1 MDPQSDA
8 FAIPAG
14 AEEPAPVRPPVDEE
28 RRSKSPGIERNFY
41 DVPQAD
47 FKMPHGASMEA
58 YPPTPAPAPEVGFGT
73 VPRSQYG
80 GNQPPVTDPRVGRG
94 WSIGASQWQAPPG
107 FGAESPV
114 PGREKEYEAMKLELA
129 SEMDSL
135 ADDVAG
141 TVAPPVENRAA
152 QPEWQAPP
160 GFGAESAEPGREKEY
175 EAMKA
180 GLAGP
185 AESAGDDAAGTEAA
199 PTAEDRAADEEN
211 AAPAAT
217 SEEYEAMK
225 EHAEKLFKLSP
236 EKAAEA
242 AEGTGAGTTLEVAQ
256 AAEGD
261 EADPQ
266 PVTAQDVVKDA
277 AEKARQ
283 LWPEGAPKGTFAA
296 SSKDLV
302 EEAETDKKDVKEDVK
317 AATKAEDV
325 NMKDVNMEV
334 EVEDATADVKA
345 DVKAE
350 DVKAD
355 AKAEDV
361 KADAKAEDVKADGK
375 AEDVKADVKA
385 EDVKADVKAED
396 VKADVKAEDV
406 KADVRAD
413 KKTKKGKKK
422 SRKDSPPPKMAAA
435 EDSEA
440 PPESTSP
447 TEEEPSARDG
457 AGARSTGV
465 YAHRGVAPRA
475 IGQIPVAVRRPGHEL
490 HLLRHLHD
498 VHHLRYL

>member
-1 MDPQSDA
+1 MTSGSPFPESQTPAGFGAGGPSVDA
-8 FAIPAG
+8 YAIPAG

-80 GNQPPVTDPRVGRG
+80 GNQPPGTDPRVGRG

-180 GLAGP
+180 GRTGP
-185 AESAGDDAAGTEAA
+185 AESAGADAAGTEAA
-199 PTAEDRAADEEN
+199 PTAEDHAAGEEN

-236 EKAAEA
+236 EK
-242 AEGTGAGTTLEVAQ
+242 VADD
-256 AAEGD
+256 AEGD

-283 LWPEGAPKGTFAA
+283 LWPEGAPKGTFSA

-302 EEAETDKKDVKEDVK
+302 EEAETEKKDVKEDVK

-361 KADAKAEDVKADGK
+361 KADAK
-375 AEDVKADVKA
+375 
-385 EDVKADVKAED
+385 
-396 VKADVKAEDV
+396 
-406 KADVRAD
+406 
-413 KKTKKGKKK
+413 
-422 SRKDSPPPKMAAA
+422 
-435 EDSEA
+435 
-440 PPESTSP
+440 
-447 TEEEPSARDG
+447 
-457 AGARSTGV
+457 
-465 YAHRGVAPRA
+465 
-475 IGQIPVAVRRPGHEL
+475 
-490 HLLRHLHD
+490 
-498 VHHLRYL
+498 